1 MTRQTAGRSE
11 RHDGR
16 PDQAAWQIA
25 EPILSGTCLALAE
38 VEPDGW
44 SVLHDLH
51 RPGSAWADIER
62 IVVGPGGIL
71 VMQTLPGHGEVTVAD
86 GTLRVRGYARTPDVT
101 ALADAAGAV
110 TALLAPEHRRLVRTV
125 LVLSDQRLAPTPVRG
140 GAMAVGER
148 QLADHVRSMPAVLPL
163 AELPLVVDYL
173 TAELGDDTSPEQLT
187 VDDVLYGSPAPMV
200 PTEARAS
207 AAASAALV
215 PGVDWVLEDEPA
227 PAPAPAP
234 RPSRSDRL
242 LRWGTAG
249 LVLATVVNV
258 VLALLGA

>member
-1 MTRQTAGRSE
+1 MSGQTAGRSE
-11 RHDGR
+11 RWDSR
-16 PDQAAWQIA
+16 PDPMASAAQLND
-25 EPILSGTCLALAE
+25 PILSGTCLALAE

-71 VMQTLPGHGEVTVAD
+71 VVQTLPGHGEVTVAD

-110 TALLAPEHRRLVRTV
+110 TALLAPEHRRLVRSV
-125 LVLSDQRLAPTPVRG
+125 LVLSGQRLAPTSVRG
-140 GAMAVGER
+140 GAVAVGER
-148 QLADHVRSMPAVLPL
+148 QLAAYVRGMAPALPL

-187 VDDVLYGSPAPMV
+187 VDDVLARTPPSAEPSVAHALLLAQAWEASDAAPPTPAP
-200 PTEARAS
+200 
-207 AAASAALV
+207 
-215 PGVDWVLEDEPA
+215 
-227 PAPAPAP
+227 P
-234 RPSRSDRL
+234 RLSDRL
-242 LRWGTAG
+242 LCWGTLG
-249 LVLATVVNV
+249 LVVATVVNV
-258 VLALLGA
+258 VLALLGT